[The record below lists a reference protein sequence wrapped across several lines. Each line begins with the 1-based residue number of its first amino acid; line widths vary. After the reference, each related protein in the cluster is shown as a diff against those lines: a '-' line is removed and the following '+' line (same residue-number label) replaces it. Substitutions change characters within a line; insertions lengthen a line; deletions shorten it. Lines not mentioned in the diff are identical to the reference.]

1 MGVLATTLWWTFSLL
16 HGLVF
21 LEQIRGS
28 QLWTVVH
35 DTSGSADLPPLD
47 CSTKTKIRTVDGT
60 CNDLNHPWSG
70 SRFYRFGRASPL
82 EDAKSDTFIGVG
94 GLPNPRTLAH
104 NLLARKNGKTTY
116 APQQNLIAAAW
127 IQFQTHDWF
136 QHMNSPQSGDTI
148 NVPVLI
154 GDPMWKA
161 FGANV
166 LSITKTLQD
175 TTGSKKVPLAY
186 QNNQTHW
193 WDLSQVYGTDA
204 ALLDKLRSHK
214 GGKLMMDS
222 QDLIPLGPNGIEIT
236 GFSNNWWLGL
246 SLMHNLFAKNHN
258 MICDKLA
265 KAYPTMT
272 DEDLFQKARLINAAI
287 SAKIHTT
294 EWTPALLANEH
305 LYTGMN
311 ANWRGV
317 EALQYPPLVGYQN
330 PDPINVTYQFPEGK
344 SNAQFIEYVT
354 NYEQNLLQS
363 IECTRYS
370 LNKFHTS
377 QWVQAQRRSNLIW
390 VRPHSVEVEP
400 YANNSN
406 YPHVVN
412 HIPKTN
418 NITPPPSTLP
428 NLFNSFGTNLMGAL
442 TLKNYPTALTNLR
455 LPTGETIDLSTIDLV
470 RDRERGIPRYNA
482 YRRLMNLP
490 PKLLFSDISSDPQT
504 AADLALLYAGDI
516 EAVDLLV
523 GSLAE
528 DARPTGF
535 AFSETT
541 FRLFMSVASRR
552 ISADRLFTTDYTA
565 DVYTQV
571 GLGIVEAADMKSLLI
586 GAFPELKGAGL
597 EKVANPFL
605 VWDDAGVQGKWVEME
620 MSVKKQLDLAVA
632 QMG

>member
-82 EDAKSDTFIGVG
+82 EDVKSDTFIGVG

-104 NLLARKNGKTTY
+104 NLLARKNGETTY

-136 QHMNSPQSGDTI
+136 QHMNSPKSGDTI

-166 LSITKTLQD
+166 MSISKTLQD

-214 GGKLMMDS
+214 GGKLIMDS

-330 PDPINVTYQFPEGK
+330 PDPINVTYQFPEEFHPPK
-344 SNAQFIEYVT
+344 PIQQF
-354 NYEQNLLQS
+354 
-363 IECTRYS
+363 RHK
-370 LNKFHTS
+370 LNGC
-377 QWVQAQRRSNLIW
+377 
-390 VRPHSVEVEP
+390 PHSQ
-400 YANNSN
+400 
-406 YPHVVN
+406 
-412 HIPKTN
+412 K
-418 NITPPPSTLP
+418 LP
-428 NLFNSFGTNLMGAL
+428 NSIN
-442 TLKNYPTALTNLR
+442 KPP

-565 DVYTQV
+565 D
-571 GLGIVEAADMKSLLI
+571 AADMKSLLI